1 MACCV
6 KRKQLFKICFNG
18 CRYFY
23 GKIAFRRINNYRL
36 RSGQLRKALYIISWK
51 WTAHTSTGVQPEKKG
66 GCCPLLRYLQ
76 DHREV
81 GGRGK

>member
-1 MACCV
+1 MACSV

-23 GKIAFRRINNYRL
+23 GKITFRRINNYRL

-51 WTAHTSTGVQPEKKG
+51 LTAHTSTGVQPEKKG
-66 GCCPLLRYLQ
+66 GCCPLMSYLQ
-76 DHREV
+76 DYREV
-81 GGRGK
+81 GGGGK